1 MVDLT
6 NIGTLFAFV
15 LVCIAIPVLRRRDP
29 QRVRPFRVPGGPYLV
44 PVIGAAACVM
54 LMAYL
59 PPLSWWRFV
68 GWLTLGL
75 AVYCAWGW
83 MHSKLRVAPRSAA
96 LPLDVA
102 ALGFVA
108 AAIGMFLMPHDAG
121 FVGVFARAAQG
132 GGAAW
137 GVGLLV
143 AGLAVA
149 AAGIAVTRGRVARA
163 ERS

>member
-1 MVDLT
+1 M
-6 NIGTLFAFV
+6 
-15 LVCIAIPVLRRRDP
+15 PVL
-29 QRVRPFRVPGGPYLV
+29 
-44 PVIGAAACVM
+44 GAAACVM

-83 MHSKLRVAPRSAA
+83 LHSKLRVAPRSAA

-121 FVGVFARAAQG
+121 FVGVFARAAEG

-143 AGLAVA
+143 AGLVVA
-149 AAGIAVTRGRVARA
+149 AAGIAVARGRVARA
-163 ERS
+163 ERG